1 MRSAPSRGRVPVG
14 VVRRHRRHGATSSGG
29 ACESGPGLPYD
40 EAMGQL
46 ILAPGEGLS
55 VENPMGGLFTFK
67 ITSDESDGALTAIET
82 FIVRPEGPPL
92 HVHDQ
97 DEVIYTLEGSLR
109 VKLGDTL
116 REAPAG
122 SFVFIPRGTAH
133 TWQNVGAEPLRFF
146 ATIMPAAVAFEE
158 FFKRYAYLPAEQR
171 GVEAFAR
178 LATETK
184 AFEVVGPPLAES
196 DPL

>member
-1 MRSAPSRGRVPVG
+1 
-14 VVRRHRRHGATSSGG
+14 VR
-29 ACESGPGLPYD
+29 E
-40 EAMGQL
+40 L

-55 VENPMGGLFTFK
+55 VENPLGGLFTFK

-82 FIVRPEGPPL
+82 FVVRHEGPPL
-92 HVHDQ
+92 HVHEQ
-97 DEVIYTLEGSLR
+97 DELIYTLAGSLR

-122 SFVFIPRGTAH
+122 SCVFIPRGTPH
-133 TWQNVGAEPLRFF
+133 TWQNVGSDPLRFF
-146 ATIMPAAVAFEE
+146 ATILPAASAFEE
-158 FFKRYAYLPAEQR
+158 FFKRYAQLPAEER

-178 LATETK
+178 LAAETK
-184 AFEVVGPPLAES
+184 AFEVVGPPLAIS

>member
-1 MRSAPSRGRVPVG
+1 MQ
-14 VVRRHRRHGATSSGG
+14 
-29 ACESGPGLPYD
+29 
-40 EAMGQL
+40 QL

-67 ITSDESDGALTAIET
+67 ITSDESDGVLTAIET
-82 FIVRPEGPPL
+82 FVERQEGPPL

-97 DEVIYTLEGSLR
+97 DELIYTLGGSLR

-116 REAPAG
+116 REGPAG
-122 SFVFIPRGTAH
+122 SFVFIPRGTPH

-146 ATIMPAAVAFEE
+146 ATIMPAALAFEE
-158 FFKRYAYLPAEQR
+158 FFKRYAQLPAEER
-171 GVEAFAR
+171 GVEAFSR
-178 LATETK
+178 LAAETK

>member
-1 MRSAPSRGRVPVG
+1 MR
-14 VVRRHRRHGATSSGG
+14 
-29 ACESGPGLPYD
+29 E
-40 EAMGQL
+40 L

-55 VENPMGGLFTFK
+55 VENPLGGLFTFK
-67 ITSDESDGALTAIET
+67 ITSEQSEGALTAIET
-82 FIVRPEGPPL
+82 YVVRPEGPPL

-97 DEVIYTLEGSLR
+97 DELIYTLGGSMR

-116 REAPAG
+116 SEAPAG
-122 SFVFIPRGTAH
+122 SFVFIPRGTPH
-133 TWQNVGAEPLRFF
+133 TWQNIGSEPLRFF

-158 FFKRYAYLPAEQR
+158 FFKRYAQLPAEER

-178 LATETK
+178 VAAETR

>member
-1 MRSAPSRGRVPVG
+1 MR
-14 VVRRHRRHGATSSGG
+14 
-29 ACESGPGLPYD
+29 E
-40 EAMGQL
+40 L

-55 VENPMGGLFTFK
+55 IDNPVGGVFTFK

-82 FIVRPEGPPL
+82 FVVRQEGPPL

-97 DEVIYTLEGSLR
+97 DELIYTLAGSLR
-109 VKLGDTL
+109 VKVGDTL

-122 SFVFIPRGTAH
+122 SFIFIPRGTPH
-133 TWQNVGAEPLRFF
+133 TWQNIGAEPLRFF

-158 FFKRYAYLPAEQR
+158 FFKRYAQLPPAAR

-178 LATETK
+178 VAAETS

>member
-1 MRSAPSRGRVPVG
+1 MR
-14 VVRRHRRHGATSSGG
+14 
-29 ACESGPGLPYD
+29 E
-40 EAMGQL
+40 L
-46 ILAPGEGLS
+46 ILAPGEGPS

-67 ITSDESDGALTAIET
+67 LTSDESDGALTAIET
-82 FIVRPEGPPL
+82 FVVRQEGPPL

-97 DEVIYTLEGSLR
+97 DEVIYVLDGSMR
-109 VKLGDTL
+109 VMVGDTL

-122 SFVFIPRGTAH
+122 SFVFIPRGTPH

-146 ATIMPAAVAFEE
+146 ATIMPAAAAFEE
-158 FFKRYAYLPAEQR
+158 FFRRYAQLPARER
-171 GVEAFAR
+171 GLDAFAR

>member
-1 MRSAPSRGRVPVG
+1 MR
-14 VVRRHRRHGATSSGG
+14 
-29 ACESGPGLPYD
+29 E
-40 EAMGQL
+40 L

-55 VENPMGGLFTFK
+55 VENPMGGLLTFK
-67 ITSDESDGALTAIET
+67 TTSDESNGALTAIET
-82 FIVRPEGPPL
+82 FVVRQEGPPL
-92 HVHDQ
+92 HIHEE
-97 DEVIYTLEGSLR
+97 DELIYTLTGSLR

-116 REAPAG
+116 RELPPG
-122 SFVFIPRGTAH
+122 SFVFIPRGTPHA
-133 TWQNVGAEPLRFF
+133 WQNVGTEPLRFF

-158 FFKRYAYLPAEQR
+158 FFVRYAQLPAEER

-178 LATETK
+178 LAAETN

>member
-1 MRSAPSRGRVPVG
+1 MRQV
-14 VVRRHRRHGATSSGG
+14 
-29 ACESGPGLPYD
+29 
-40 EAMGQL
+40 

-92 HVHDQ
+92 HVHEQ

-122 SFVFIPRGTAH
+122 SFVFIPRGTPH

-146 ATIMPAAVAFEE
+146 ATIIPAAVAFEE
-158 FFKRYAYLPAEQR
+158 FFRRYAQLPAGER

-178 LATETK
+178 LASETK

-196 DPL
+196 HPL

>member
-1 MRSAPSRGRVPVG
+1 MR
-14 VVRRHRRHGATSSGG
+14 
-29 ACESGPGLPYD
+29 E
-40 EAMGQL
+40 L

-67 ITSDESDGALTAIET
+67 ITSEESDGALTAIET
-82 FIVRPEGPPL
+82 FVVQQEGPPL
-92 HVHDQ
+92 HVHEQ
-97 DEVIYTLEGSLR
+97 DEVIYTLAGSLR

-116 REAPAG
+116 REASAG
-122 SFVFIPRGTAH
+122 SFVFIPRGTPH
-133 TWQNVGAEPLRFF
+133 TWQNIGAEPLPFF

-158 FFKRYAYLPAEQR
+158 FFKRYAQLPAEQR

-178 LATETK
+178 VAAETQ

>member
-1 MRSAPSRGRVPVG
+1 MR
-14 VVRRHRRHGATSSGG
+14 
-29 ACESGPGLPYD
+29 
-40 EAMGQL
+40 QL

-82 FIVRPEGPPL
+82 FVVRPDGPPL

-97 DEVIYTLEGSLR
+97 DEVIYTLAGSLR

-116 REAPAG
+116 REVPAG
-122 SFVFIPRGTAH
+122 SFVFIPRGTPH
-133 TWQNVGAEPLRFF
+133 TWQNVGTEPLRFF

-158 FFKRYAYLPAEQR
+158 FFKRYAQLPAEER

-196 DPL
+196 NPL

>member
-1 MRSAPSRGRVPVG
+1 M
-14 VVRRHRRHGATSSGG
+14 
-29 ACESGPGLPYD
+29 E
-40 EAMGQL
+40 QL
-46 ILAPGEGLS
+46 ILPPGEGLS

-146 ATIMPAAVAFEE
+146 ATIMPAAVGIRRVLQALCAAAGRAAQRRRRSHVSRPRRRHSRWSVRRSRSQI
-158 FFKRYAYLPAEQR
+158 RYDAIDDRALTLMSLDELLDRYHPPSSQARPANTVR
-171 GVEAFAR
+171 DS
-178 LATETK
+178 K
-184 AFEVVGPPLAES
+184 PS
-196 DPL
+196 